1 MPREKENYRDTLM
14 DILEFTGG
22 KRILNVSEVMR
33 FTGATRTVVT
43 RRYTFKTYLIEAER
57 LAREMS

>member
-33 FTGATRTVVT
+33 FTGATRTVLT
-43 RRYTFKTYLIEAER
+43 RRYTFKNYLIEAER